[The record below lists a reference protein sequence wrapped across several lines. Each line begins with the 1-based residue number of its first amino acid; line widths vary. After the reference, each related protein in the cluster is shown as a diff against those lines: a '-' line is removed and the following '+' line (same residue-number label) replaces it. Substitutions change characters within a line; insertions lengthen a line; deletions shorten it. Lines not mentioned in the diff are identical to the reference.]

1 MSRTAQRQLENFIG
15 RTLQAGVIL
24 AALLGIVGGVL
35 FLAAHGG
42 DQPNYSV
49 FRGEESYLREPAA
62 IVHNALRGDPRAF
75 IMLGL
80 LVLIATPIVRV
91 LLSAALFAVERDTF
105 YVAVTL
111 IVLSVLAWSLLGR

>member
-1 MSRTAQRQLENFIG
+1 MRT
-15 RTLQAGVIL
+15 
-24 AALLGIVGGVL
+24 
-35 FLAAHGG
+35 
-42 DQPNYSV
+42 
-49 FRGEESYLREPAA
+49 
-62 IVHNALRGDPRAF
+62 ALRGDPRAF

-91 LLSAALFAVERDTF
+91 MLSAALFAVERDTF